1 MKKLVVLDA
10 DSLKPSDLDLAVWDH
25 TDLDIEI
32 HPFTDAKDLSDRVA
46 GAHAILL
53 NKAVITRDIIESAP
67 KLELIAVTAT
77 GTNNIDIEA
86 AKERGVRVVNAVNY
100 GTQSVVQ
107 HTLALMF
114 SLAGSLT
121 SYNHDVRSGQWS
133 KSQFFCE
140 LSHPIYELPEL
151 TLGVIGYGV
160 LGQEVARQAQ
170 LLGMKVMVAQSLRAI
185 DEQVG
190 RVPLDQL
197 LTQAD
202 VITIHTPLT
211 DQTRGLIGRRELE
224 LMKPSALL
232 INVARGGIV
241 DEEDLVAFLN
251 RGGLGGF
258 ATDVMAKEPPEQNH
272 PLFSVSHPNVIVT
285 PHMAWGSRIARQNV
299 VNQMAEDLHNWLE
312 NRPLEREVR

>member
-10 DSLKPSDLDLAVWDH
+10 DSLKPSDLDLAVWNH
-25 TDLDIEI
+25 THLEVEI
-32 HPFTDAKDLSDRVA
+32 HPFTDAKDIPARVA
-46 GAHAILL
+46 DADAILL
-53 NKAVITRDIIESAP
+53 NKAVINRAVIEAAP

-77 GTNNIDIEA
+77 GTNNIDIA
-86 AKERGVRVVNAVNY
+86 AASERGVKVVNAVNY

-121 SYNHDVRSGQWS
+121 SYNSDVRSGQWS

-170 LLGMKVMVAQSLRAI
+170 LLGMKVIVAQSLRSN

-190 RVPLDQL
+190 RVSLDQL

-241 DEEDLVAFLN
+241 DEHDLVTFLN

-258 ATDVMAKEPPEQNH
+258 ATDVMAQEPPEPNH

-299 VNQMAEDLHNWLE
+299 VNQMAEDIHNWLE

>member
-10 DSLKPSDLDLAVWDH
+10 DSLKPSDLDLAVWNH

-32 HPFTDAKDLSDRVA
+32 HPFTDAKDLPERVA

-53 NKAVITRDIIESAP
+53 NKAVITRDIIESTP

-86 AKERGVRVVNAVNY
+86 AKENGVRVVNAVNY

-170 LLGMKVMVAQSLRAI
+170 LLGMKVMVAQSLRAN

-190 RVPLDQL
+190 RVPLNQL

-241 DEEDLVAFLN
+241 DEQDLVAFLN
-251 RGGLGGF
+251 CGGLGGF
-258 ATDVMAKEPPEQNH
+258 ATDVMAQEPPDQNH